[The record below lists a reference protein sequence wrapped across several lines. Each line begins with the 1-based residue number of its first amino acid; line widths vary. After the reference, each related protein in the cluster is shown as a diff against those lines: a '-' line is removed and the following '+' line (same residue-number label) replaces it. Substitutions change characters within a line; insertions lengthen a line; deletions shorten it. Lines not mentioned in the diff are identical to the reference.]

1 MGGEAAASPRR
12 AREPQAVRYT
22 QALRYSWYTA
32 RCRRWRLAADV
43 FCVYLP
49 SGHVYSVYI
58 RPVLPYSPGYHTRAQ
73 LPRLS
78 RPQLE
83 AAPASSGTGREI
95 IRGVVSKAVLL
106 GQDFLP
112 KKSGRYIYLFGEGT
126 PNGRPATHSTS
137 DIVPTSHSTRGP
149 VQISTPAV
157 GLHRAACA
165 ASCFDVLR
173 LLRTQ
178 SSAPPTKNPPA
189 TMPLMQMPA
198 RAPAESPA
206 RSSGRGGDDG
216 GAIGVG
222 KGDSGLQGGG
232 GGRCGKNHG

>member
-1 MGGEAAASPRR
+1 MGRGGEAAASPRR

-137 DIVPTSHSTRGP
+137 DIVPTSHSTRGARTRSQLDP
-149 VQISTPAV
+149 RR
-157 GLHRAACA
+157 GA
-165 ASCFDVLR
+165 ASRGLCRIMLR
-173 LLRTQ
+173 RTAA
-178 SSAPPTKNPPA
+178 SAHAEQRPSDQESASHHA
-189 TMPLMQMPA
+189 TDA
-198 RAPAESPA
+198 DA
-206 RSSGRGGDDG
+206 G
-216 GAIGVG
+216 
-222 KGDSGLQGGG
+222 
-232 GGRCGKNHG
+232 

>member
-1 MGGEAAASPRR
+1 MGAGAERPLLHPGERESPRR
-12 AREPQAVRYT
+12 YGVYT
-22 QALRYSWYTA
+22 QALRHSWYTA

-137 DIVPTSHSTRGP
+137 DIVPTSHSTRGARTRSQLDP
-149 VQISTPAV
+149 RR
-157 GLHRAACA
+157 GA
-165 ASCFDVLR
+165 ASRGLCRIMLR
-173 LLRTQ
+173 RTAA
-178 SSAPPTKNPPA
+178 SAHAEQRPSDQESASHHA
-189 TMPLMQMPA
+189 TDA
-198 RAPAESPA
+198 DA
-206 RSSGRGGDDG
+206 G
-216 GAIGVG
+216 
-222 KGDSGLQGGG
+222 
-232 GGRCGKNHG
+232 